1 MENSMKSGR
10 VIVTQE
16 NKQMLIFK
24 NKPGLVAEIDSHGF
38 DIDEIQAAM
47 NLSAEKH
54 NGISW
59 DLIPPGLPV

>member
-10 VIVTQE
+10 VIVPQE

-24 NKPGLVAEIDSHGF
+24 SKAGLGAVIESHGF

-54 NGISW
+54 KGISW